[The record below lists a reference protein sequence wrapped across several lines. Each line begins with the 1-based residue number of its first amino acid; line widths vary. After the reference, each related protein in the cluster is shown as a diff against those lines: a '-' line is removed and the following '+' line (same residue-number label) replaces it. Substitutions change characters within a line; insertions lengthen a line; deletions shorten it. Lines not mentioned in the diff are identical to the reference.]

1 MAAVNGQKVQHL
13 QYYNNYCIR
22 VAILYLV
29 LLRIGN
35 YAERLFDSME
45 TKNARTYE
53 IFILAHLK
61 VPTGHRIACVAG
73 GLQRSENE
81 RKSDEGE
88 GSLPSPLPPPLGH
101 FFALS
106 QISVDC
112 QLRRLDTGLTSAQS
126 ICHFV
131 VLLLILNLAF
141 FFLWL
146 FQHNSYSKAF
156 DLLDEMRSK
165 GLQGIE

>member
-53 IFILAHLK
+53 VFILAHLK
-61 VPTGHRIACVAG
+61 VTTGH
-73 GLQRSENE
+73 
-81 RKSDEGE
+81 
-88 GSLPSPLPPPLGH
+88 
-101 FFALS
+101 
-106 QISVDC
+106 
-112 QLRRLDTGLTSAQS
+112 RLDTGLTSAQS

-141 FFLWL
+141 FFL
-146 FQHNSYSKAF
+146 
-156 DLLDEMRSK
+156 
-165 GLQGIE
+165 

>member
-53 IFILAHLK
+53 VFILAHLK
-61 VPTGHRIACVAG
+61 VTTGHRIACVAG
-73 GLQRSENE
+73 GLQRSEKKQW
-81 RKSDEGE
+81 RGGFPSF
-88 GSLPSPLPPPLGH
+88 SPAPSPWSL
-101 FFALS
+101 FCSFS
-106 QISVDC
+106 D
-112 QLRRLDTGLTSAQS
+112 LRRLPATQARHRTDERTINLPFCCLVVNFEFSIFLSLIISA
-126 ICHFV
+126 
-131 VLLLILNLAF
+131 
-141 FFLWL
+141 
-146 FQHNSYSKAF
+146 
-156 DLLDEMRSK
+156 
-165 GLQGIE
+165 